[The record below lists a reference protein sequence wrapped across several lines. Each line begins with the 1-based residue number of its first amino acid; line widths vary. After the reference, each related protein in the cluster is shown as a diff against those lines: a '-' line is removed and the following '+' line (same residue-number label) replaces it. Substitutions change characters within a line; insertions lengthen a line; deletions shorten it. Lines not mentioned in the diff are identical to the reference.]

1 MFKVNIK
8 DTRICP
14 NIPKTNDMAFKEY
27 RRQHEHE
34 YLLNKVNC
42 KGLKL

>member
-1 MFKVNIK
+1 MFKVNNK
-8 DTRICP
+8 DTRICQ

-27 RRQHEHE
+27 RKQHEHE
-34 YLLNKVNC
+34 YLLKKVNY